1 MRGGTAAYRYAK
13 ALFGLAHDDHKQAEV
28 REELEKLQALFDG
41 NSDLR
46 EALLTPLHPAGQRKA
61 ALRAIAGQASIS
73 PLVQNF
79 VAYLVDQRRL
89 IDFSGIVEAY
99 AELADSAAGLI
110 TAEVIAASPLD
121 ERRKDR
127 LRRALSERTGQEVRL
142 DIEVDASLIGGVI
155 AKVGDLVFDGSLRT
169 QLGQLRANLSGRTT
183 GSSGGATGN
192 SSGAT
197 GISGQA
203 TGTSVTKGS

>member
-13 ALFGLAHDDHKQAEV
+13 ALFGLAQDEHKQAEV
-28 REELEKLQALFDG
+28 REEIERLNSLFDA
-41 NSDLR
+41 SRELR
-46 EALLTPLHPAGQRKA
+46 EALLTPLHPASERQA
-61 ALRAIAGQASIS
+61 AVRAIADRASVS

-79 VAYLVDQRRL
+79 LGYLIDQRRL
-89 IDFSGIVEAY
+89 IDFGGITTAY

-110 TAEVIAASPLD
+110 TAEVVAASPLD

-142 DIEVDASLIGGVI
+142 QIEVDSTLIGGVI

-169 QLGQLRANLSGRTT
+169 QLTQLRANLSGTHT
-183 GSSGGATGN
+183 GSSA
-192 SSGAT
+192 
-197 GISGQA
+197 
-203 TGTSVTKGS
+203 TKGS